1 VRIATAALAGPERTL
16 VAGDLEVAILKRNGE
31 RRAFV
36 RLDDTEVSRLLS
48 ES

>member
-1 VRIATAALAGPERTL
+1 